1 MTHRA
6 ITDEDLGELV
16 ERVREATGALMQ
28 ATSAAMSL
36 S

>member
-1 MTHRA
+1 MTRRE
-6 ITDEDLGELV
+6 ITDEDLAKLV

-28 ATSAAMSL
+28 GDIHPISS